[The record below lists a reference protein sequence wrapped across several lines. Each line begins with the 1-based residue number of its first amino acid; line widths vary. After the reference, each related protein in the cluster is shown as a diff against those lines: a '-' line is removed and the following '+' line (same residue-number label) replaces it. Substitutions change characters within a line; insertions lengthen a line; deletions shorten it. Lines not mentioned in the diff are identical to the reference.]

1 MSVICNI
8 WESRLTS
15 HFRLEHMQLYRHHF
29 QHKPALFHARAL
41 LFPQLLGVR
50 LQLRALC
57 SPSDMMGENPLLLC
71 VNSESLDSFSDGTM
85 EGCETPRDEHSRE
98 DALADIDEFPVYEYQ
113 SLPSNKHIRR
123 LVLKPGTG
131 RSQLFGTLQPMDL
144 DLAASLTSFE
154 AISYVWGSGIK
165 DQFIVI
171 DGKALPITT
180 SLRESLL
187 QVRLRNKARAV
198 WADSICINQNNAA
211 EKGEQVALMGRIY
224 QTSTCTLICLGPE
237 PEHQRQAIEAALLIQ
252 RVDHMISRVYD
263 DSNFSWGWNTFP
275 WPEADEPLL
284 YDEAWT
290 SWQTLVTRPW
300 FLRGWVVQEAALG
313 AMGVVFWAGI
323 EIQWLSLLRVHYWL
337 RWRARPRMPSFNV
350 LWGILSLHQTAYKIT
365 CHREAKTFHPEHK
378 RSRFE
383 AKTILEIIDSARW
396 LDLAD
401 PRDRIYAFMA
411 METRGKIPDLQ
422 PDYNPDRSYLDIYRH
437 FAETY
442 LASTS
447 DLDILGFVEYDDDAH
462 LHDGQIASWIPQW
475 DQGKQIYT
483 ERNWFCAWKKIN
495 DIDILSGS
503 NQQSFSIMQDGSLQV
518 RGIIIDA
525 VQYVSVRLKDPTT
538 EKDALGELGS
548 LWKDIAHQS
557 TRSPGSQPTC
567 LSLVFLSALARGEME
582 GQRDEWNMSL
592 HTFASVL
599 QYYRDH
605 PQNSLTA
612 LTPPSNAARTASP
625 LMRWSRNRRL
635 ALLGRGY
642 CGNVPH
648 VAREGDVCAII
659 YGTRTPFILRN
670 VRLKGKHNCYR
681 VVGAAYVVSK
691 KVDRDGIPMRMGDD
705 GCEDWREWS
714 SPTSNIV
721 LC

>member
-1 MSVICNI
+1 M
-8 WESRLTS
+8 
-15 HFRLEHMQLYRHHF
+15 
-29 QHKPALFHARAL
+29 HARVFP
-41 LFPQLLGVR
+41 FPQLLGFKI
-50 LQLRALC
+50 QPRALC
-57 SPSDMMGENPLLLC
+57 SPSGMMSENSLFLC
-71 VNSESLDSFSDGTM
+71 NDLESLVSVSDEPM
-85 EGCETPRDEHSRE
+85 EGYEIPGDEHSRE
-98 DALADIDEFPVYEYQ
+98 DALADIEELPVYEYQ
-113 SLPSNKHIRR
+113 PLSSNKHIRR
-123 LVLKPGTG
+123 LVLKPGIG

-165 DQFIVI
+165 DQFIVV
-171 DGKALPITT
+171 DGRALPITT

-187 QVRLRNKARAV
+187 QVRLRNKARAI
-198 WADSICINQNNAA
+198 WADSICINQDNAA

-237 PEHQRQAIEAALLIQ
+237 PEHQHQAIEASLLIQ
-252 RVDHMISRVYD
+252 RVDHKISHVYND
-263 DSNFSWGWNTFP
+263 PNFSWGWNTFP
-275 WPEADEPLL
+275 WPEANEPLL
-284 YDEAWT
+284 YDKAWT

-300 FLRGWVVQEAALG
+300 FQRGWVVQEAALG
-313 AMGVVFWAGI
+313 ATGVVFWAGI

-350 LWGILSLHQTAYKIT
+350 LWGILSLHQTAYKIA
-365 CHREAKTFHPEHK
+365 CHREAKTFHPEHR

-383 AKTILEIIDSARW
+383 AKTILEIVDSARW

-411 METRGKIPDLQ
+411 METRGKIPDMQ
-422 PDYNPDRSYLDIYRH
+422 PDYNPERSYLDIYRN

-442 LASTS
+442 LASTL
-447 DLDILGFVEYDDDAH
+447 DLDILGFVEYDDDTY
-462 LHDGQIASWIPQW
+462 LHNGQLASWIPQW
-475 DQGKQIYT
+475 DQGKRIYT
-483 ERNWFCAWKKIN
+483 ERNWFCAWKKIKEN
-495 DIDILSGS
+495 DILAGS
-503 NQQSFSIMQDGSLQV
+503 NQQSFSIIQNGSALQV
-518 RGIIIDA
+518 RGTIIDS
-525 VQYVSVRLKDPTT
+525 VQYVSVRLNDSTT
-538 EKDALGELGS
+538 EQDALGEISS

-557 TRSPGSQPTC
+557 TRSPGPQPTC

-582 GQRDEWNMSL
+582 GQRDEWHMSL
-592 HTFASVL
+592 HKFARLL
-599 QYYRDH
+599 QYCRDY
-605 PQNSLTA
+605 PQNSLA
-612 LTPPSNAARTASP
+612 ISTPPCKAARIASP

-635 ALLGRGY
+635 ALLGRGH

-648 VAREGDVCAII
+648 VTREGDVCAII

-670 VRLKGKHNCYR
+670 VRLKGNHNCYR

-691 KVDRDGIPMRMGDD
+691 EVDRDGIPMRMGDD

-714 SPTSNIV
+714 LPARNIV